1 MRTLSR
7 LGRALPCLAL
17 LLLVRLCLPG
27 PPAMAAPILLEDL
40 RYRIEVLAWP
50 DAARVRLTLNRVGPD
65 RFEAEF
71 IGESLG
77 IFKTLSGGQRE
88 RLQTEMVWRN
98 HQLLPLIYREES
110 WRRGKRRLKEYRF
123 DYDKGRLVLWEWHKS
138 KGLTKKW
145 QGDLAT
151 PVYDPLSAFYNIR
164 LGLIGPNRAGE
175 TNAIPG
181 IPYPRPGTMEVRL
194 AATPDSHLKAMISL
208 INPVFPDSQGQVMA
222 YVDHRLV
229 PQQAWT
235 TISGFTIRG
244 MLLPGGVIMPHTLP
258 GLAAPGHAA
267 DHRPPAADL
276 PATADKGERR

>member
-1 MRTLSR
+1 
-7 LGRALPCLAL
+7 
-17 LLLVRLCLPG
+17 
-27 PPAMAAPILLEDL
+27 MAAPALLEDL
-40 RYRIEVLAWP
+40 RYRLEVLAWP

-65 RFEAEF
+65 RFEAEI

-110 WRRGKRRLKEYRF
+110 LRRGKRRLKEYRF
-123 DYDKGRLVLWEWHKS
+123 DYDKGRLVLWEWHKG

-151 PVYDPLSAFYNIR
+151 QVYDPLSAFYNIR

-181 IPYPRPGTMEVRL
+181 IPYPQPGTMEVRL

-235 TISGFTIRG
+235 TISGFTIRAF
-244 MLLPGGVIMPHTLP
+244 LLPGSVPLPPTLP
-258 GLAAPGHAA
+258 GLTAPGHAA
-267 DHRPPAADL
+267 SRRPPAADP
-276 PATADKGERR
+276 PAAADTPETR

>member
-27 PPAMAAPILLEDL
+27 PPAVAAPALLEDL
-40 RYRIEVLAWP
+40 RYRIEVLVWP

-123 DYDKGRLVLWEWHKS
+123 DYDKGRLVLWELHKG

-194 AATPDSHLKAMISL
+194 VATPDSHLKAMISL
-208 INPVFPDSQGQVMA
+208 INPVFPDSRGQVFA

-235 TISGFTIRG
+235 TISGFTIRAF
-244 MLLPGGVIMPHTLP
+244 LLPGSVIMPPTLP
-258 GLAAPGHAA
+258 GLTAPGHAA
-267 DHRPPAADL
+267 DRRPPAADP
-276 PATADKGERR
+276 PAAADKGESR

>member
-1 MRTLSR
+1 LRTLYR
-7 LGRALPCLAL
+7 LAHALPCLVL
-17 LLLVRLCLPG
+17 LLLMQLWPPG
-27 PPAMAAPILLEDL
+27 SAAVAAPTLLEEL
-40 RYRIEVLAWP
+40 RYRLEVLAWQE
-50 DAARVRLTLNRVGPD
+50 AFRVRLTLNRVGPD
-65 RFEAEF
+65 RFEAEI

-110 WRRGKRRLKEYRF
+110 LRRGKRRLKEYRF
-123 DYDKGRLVLWEWHKS
+123 DYDAGRLVLWEWHKG

-151 PVYDPLSAFYNIR
+151 QVYDPLSAFYNIR

-181 IPYPRPGTMEVRL
+181 IPYPQPGTMEVSL

-208 INPVFPDSQGQVMA
+208 INPVFPDSRGQVFA

-229 PQQAWT
+229 PQKAWT
-235 TISGFTIRG
+235 TISGFTIRAF
-244 MLLPGGVIMPHTLP
+244 LLPGSVPMPP
-258 GLAAPGHAA
+258 GLPELKAPGPGA
-267 DHRPPAADL
+267 DCRPPTAEIPAA
-276 PATADKGERR
+276 AGTGESR